1 MGRADALR
9 SGDRSPD
16 NKKIFRAVG
25 ALNSA
30 LALVVRAGSKFTV
43 CLLVWCAANRS
54 PGWNGKELLV
64 LIGRG
69 PVRLSDVL
77 GVGLLTATFIWAG
90 FVTHPSAAFASA
102 SPEASSAPVV
112 AHSITF
118 DANGSSAAQ
127 QTDAATVGDFLR
139 ERNVN
144 VGPNDYLYPATDVP
158 LTDGLVVEYRAA
170 VSVNVQTAHDRI
182 AVTTSAEDV
191 GSLLE
196 EESIH
201 LGPDDRVT
209 PALDDAVP
217 ANGTIRIVR
226 VVTWER
232 TQRIRVQPQ
241 TVHRLDFS
249 ITPGST
255 RVISAGSTGEREEH
269 VRFSQFDGGMIQRQ
283 VIASRL
289 LRKSHPRIVADG
301 VDEYD
306 AFARFEARGIERT
319 AYIAQS
325 ALEMVATAYTA
336 ACSGCSGITAIGRPA
351 GHGIVAVDP
360 SVIPL
365 GTRLF
370 IPGYGLAIA
379 GDTGGAIHGRRIDLG
394 FNSQRAAML
403 FGRRQVT
410 VYRLK

>member
-1 MGRADALR
+1 M
-9 SGDRSPD
+9 
-16 NKKIFRAVG
+16 
-25 ALNSA
+25 
-30 LALVVRAGSKFTV
+30 
-43 CLLVWCAANRS
+43 
-54 PGWNGKELLV
+54 
-64 LIGRG
+64 IGRG
-69 PVRLSDVL
+69 PIRLTDVV

-102 SPEASSAPVV
+102 SPEASPAAVV

-118 DANGSSAAQ
+118 DANGSSAPQ

-139 ERNVN
+139 ERSVV
-144 VGPNDYLYPATDVP
+144 VGPHDYVYPSADVP
-158 LTDGLVVEYRAA
+158 LSDGLVVEYRAA
-170 VSVNVQTAHDRI
+170 VSVNLQTAHQRI
-182 AVTTSAEDV
+182 AVTSSADDV

-196 EESIH
+196 EENIA
-201 LGPDDRVT
+201 LGPNDRVT
-209 PALDDAVP
+209 PALDEPVP
-217 ANGTIRIVR
+217 ANGTVRIVR

-232 TQRIRVQPQ
+232 TQRVRVQPQ
-241 TVHRLDFS
+241 TIHRLDFS
-249 ITPGST
+249 MTPGSA
-255 RVISAGSTGEREEH
+255 RVIAKGATGEREER
-269 VRFSQFDGGMIQRQ
+269 VAFSQFDGGPIHRQ
-283 VIASRL
+283 VLASRT
-289 LRKSHPRIVADG
+289 LRKTHPRIVADG

-306 AFARFEARGIERT
+306 AFARFEAHGIQRT

-336 ACSGCSGITAIGRPA
+336 ACAGCSGITAIGRPA

-379 GDTGGAIHGRRIDLG
+379 GDTGGAIHGYRIDLG
-394 FNSQRAAML
+394 FNSERDAML
-403 FGRRQVT
+403 FGRRSVT

>member
-1 MGRADALR
+1 M
-9 SGDRSPD
+9 
-16 NKKIFRAVG
+16 
-25 ALNSA
+25 
-30 LALVVRAGSKFTV
+30 
-43 CLLVWCAANRS
+43 
-54 PGWNGKELLV
+54 
-64 LIGRG
+64 IGRG
-69 PVRLSDVL
+69 PVRLSDVI

-90 FVTHPSAAFASA
+90 FVTHPSAAFASD
-102 SPEASSAPVV
+102 SSDVNPAPV
-112 AHSITF
+112 ATHSITF
-118 DANGSSAAQ
+118 DANGSSALQ

-139 ERNVN
+139 ERNVV
-144 VGPNDYLYPATDVP
+144 VGPHDYVYPTPDVP

-170 VSVNVQTAHDRI
+170 VSVNVQTARQRI
-182 AVTTSAEDV
+182 AVTSSAEDV

-196 EESIH
+196 EENIRLS
-201 LGPDDRVT
+201 PADRVT

-217 ANGTIRIVR
+217 ANGTVRIVH

-232 TQRIRVQPQ
+232 TERVRVQPQ
-241 TVHRLDFS
+241 TIHRLDFT

-255 RVISAGSTGEREEH
+255 RVLAAGSAGEREQR
-269 VRFSQFDGGMIQRQ
+269 VRFSQFDGGTIQRQ
-283 VIASRL
+283 VVTTRM
-289 LRKSHPRIVADG
+289 LRKTRPRIVADG

-325 ALEMVATAYTA
+325 ALEMVATAYTGDCA
-336 ACSGCSGITAIGRPA
+336 GCSGVTAIGRPA

-379 GDTGGAIHGRRIDLG
+379 GDTGGAIHGYRIDLG
-394 FNSQRAAML
+394 FNSQRDAML

>member
-1 MGRADALR
+1 
-9 SGDRSPD
+9 
-16 NKKIFRAVG
+16 
-25 ALNSA
+25 
-30 LALVVRAGSKFTV
+30 
-43 CLLVWCAANRS
+43 
-54 PGWNGKELLV
+54 

-69 PVRLSDVL
+69 PVRLGDVV

-102 SPEASSAPVV
+102 SSEASAASPV

-118 DANGSSAAQ
+118 DANGSSAPQ
-127 QTDAATVGDFLR
+127 QTSAATVGDFLR
-139 ERNVN
+139 ERNVD
-144 VGPNDYLYPATDVP
+144 VGPDDYVYPSPDVP

-170 VSVNVQTAHDRI
+170 VSVNVQTAHQRI
-182 AVTTSAEDV
+182 AVTSAADDV

-196 EESIH
+196 EENIR
-201 LGPDDRVT
+201 LGSDDRVT
-209 PALDDAVP
+209 PALDDPVP
-217 ANGTIRIVR
+217 ANGTVRIVR

-232 TQRIRVQPQ
+232 TRRLRVAPK
-241 TVHRLDFS
+241 TIHRLDFS
-249 ITPGST
+249 ITPGKS
-255 RVISAGSTGEREEH
+255 RVVASGSAGEREER
-269 VRFSQFDGGMIQRQ
+269 VRFTQLDGGPIQRR
-283 VIASRL
+283 VIASRT
-289 LRKSHPRIVADG
+289 LRKSRPRIVADG
-301 VDEYD
+301 VDEYG

-360 SVIPL
+360 NVIPL

-379 GDTGGAIHGRRIDLG
+379 GDTGGAIHGNRIDLG
-394 FNSQRAAML
+394 FNSQRDAML

>member
-1 MGRADALR
+1 M
-9 SGDRSPD
+9 
-16 NKKIFRAVG
+16 
-25 ALNSA
+25 
-30 LALVVRAGSKFTV
+30 
-43 CLLVWCAANRS
+43 WCAANRS
-54 PGWNGKELLV
+54 PGWDGKELLV

-77 GVGLLTATFIWAG
+77 GVGLLTAAFIWAG
-90 FVTHPSAAFASA
+90 FVTHPSAAFASD
-102 SPEASSAPVV
+102 SPEAGAAPVV

-118 DANGSSAAQ
+118 DANGSSAPQ
-127 QTDAATVGDFLR
+127 QTEAATVGDFLR
-139 ERNVN
+139 EHNVT
-144 VGPNDYLYPATDVP
+144 VGPNDYVYPASDVP

-170 VSVNVQTAHDRI
+170 VSVNVQTAHQRI
-182 AVTTSAEDV
+182 AVTSSAEDV

-196 EESIH
+196 EENIY

-217 ANGTIRIVR
+217 ANGTVRIVR

-232 TQRIRVQPQ
+232 TQRIRVTPK
-241 TVHRLDFS
+241 TIHRLDFS

-269 VRFSQFDGGMIQRQ
+269 VRFSQFDGGTIQRQ
-283 VIASRL
+283 VLTSRL

-301 VDEYD
+301 IDEYD

-319 AYIAQS
+319 AFIAQS
-325 ALEMVATAYTA
+325 ALEMVATAYTS
-336 ACSGCSGITAIGRPA
+336 ACAGCSGITAIGRPA

-379 GDTGGAIHGRRIDLG
+379 GDTGGAIHGYRIDLG
-394 FNSQRAAML
+394 FNSQRDAML

>member
-1 MGRADALR
+1 MER
-9 SGDRSPD
+9 
-16 NKKIFRAVG
+16 NF
-25 ALNSA
+25 
-30 LALVVRAGSKFTV
+30 
-43 CLLVWCAANRS
+43 
-54 PGWNGKELLV
+54 LV

-77 GVGLLTATFIWAG
+77 GVGLLTASFIWAG

-102 SPEASSAPVV
+102 TSEASSAPIA

-118 DANGSSAAQ
+118 DANGSSAPQ

-144 VGPNDYLYPATDVP
+144 VGPHDYVYPASDVP
-158 LTDGLVVEYRAA
+158 VSDGLVIEYRAA
-170 VSVNVQTAHDRI
+170 VAVNVETAHQRI
-182 AVTTSAEDV
+182 AVTSSAEDV

-196 EESIH
+196 EENIR
-201 LGPDDRVT
+201 LGSDDRVT
-209 PALDDAVP
+209 PALDDPVP
-217 ANGTIRIVR
+217 ANGTVRIVR

-232 TQRIRVQPQ
+232 TQRVRVAPQ
-241 TVHRLDFS
+241 TIHRLDFS
-249 ITPGST
+249 MTPGST
-255 RVISAGSTGEREEH
+255 RVIAAGATGEREEH
-269 VRFSQFDGGMIQRQ
+269 VRLSQFDGGTVRRE
-283 VIASRL
+283 VVSSRV

-306 AFARFEARGIERT
+306 AFARFEARGVERT

-336 ACSGCSGITAIGRPA
+336 ACAGCSGITAIGRPA

-365 GTRLF
+365 GTHLF

-379 GDTGGAIHGRRIDLG
+379 GDTGGAIHGYRIDLG
-394 FNSQRAAML
+394 FNSERAAML